1 MNIEDNHSS
10 QTRPNRLPAVPPNLL
25 PMLSLFVHAKRATP
39 LLRRFALPQTRSF
52 AAAEGASGVLN
63 ARIFVLL
70 LFFIIVSV
78 AQQRVGVSP

>member
-1 MNIEDNHSS
+1 MNIEDNHSTAGS
-10 QTRPNRLPAVPPNLL
+10 RFGLVCDPPNLL

-78 AQQRVGVSP
+78 AQQRVGV